1 MRQGKLSEL
10 IHNSAKFPNLTS
22 ASVHVYFHEIIENN
36 NDIQIVPGSELVISR
51 IVEKDPNGKAD
62 KSIYKINHFA
72 SNFTEVTRLLKG
84 KGVDLDH
91 KRFLILQVYSR
102 ILICT
107 GRSRVYCINEAQRT
121 E

>member
-10 IHNSAKFPNLTS
+10 IHNSAKFPNFTS
-22 ASVHVYFHEIIENN
+22 ASVHVYFHEIIERSNE
-36 NDIQIVPGSELVISR
+36 IQIVPGSEIVISR

-72 SNFTEVTRLLKG
+72 SSFTEVTRLLKG

-91 KRFLILQVYSR
+91 KRFLILQVF
-102 ILICT
+102 L
-107 GRSRVYCINEAQRT
+107 
-121 E
+121 